1 MERITRRF
9 RLVWA
14 MGFLLL
20 SCKATKDDNKVA
32 NPAVLDK
39 GVYALQGEPDLDR
52 LIDQIGNS
60 RYVLLGEA
68 SHGTSEYYT
77 WRAAISRRLIQEKGF
92 NIIAVEGDWPDAY
105 QLNRYIKGDR
115 TAGNTAAEALR
126 SFQRWPTWM
135 WANTE
140 VAEWAEWLRS
150 HNTGQIAN
158 QKVGFYGLDVYSLW
172 ESMEAV
178 MAYMDRVDPSTA
190 QAARNAYQCFA
201 SFQKD
206 EQAYASATIHNPNLC
221 EQALLQSL
229 AKVRQT
235 LASRLQA
242 GDEEAFSIEQN
253 ALVAVNAQNYYRQ
266 MVRNNAESWNVRDR
280 HMMETINRLMQ
291 RHGPGAKII
300 VWEHNTHV
308 GDARATD
315 MQQEGMVNVGQLVRE
330 QHQPEGVYIVGFGS
344 YRGSVIAAGAWES
357 PMRMMKVPEAQPGSW
372 EAMLHHT
379 APANKLVMLHE
390 LAGDPRLGRPIGHR
404 AIGVVY
410 NPNSERGNYVP
421 SVMPERYDAFLF
433 IDQTQALQPLPNQS
447 GSRTMGIRQLLLPPL
462 ANF

>member
-1 MERITRRF
+1 MERITKGF
-9 RLVWA
+9 WLVCA
-14 MGFLLL
+14 MELLLL
-20 SCKATKDDNKVA
+20 SCKATKDDNNVA
-32 NPAVLDK
+32 KPAVIDK
-39 GVYALQGEPDLDR
+39 GAYALQGEQDLNR
-52 LIDQIGNS
+52 LIDQVGNS

-92 NIIAVEGDWPDAY
+92 NLIAVEGDWPAAY
-105 QLNRYIKGDR
+105 QLNRYIKGDN
-115 TAGNTAAEALR
+115 TAGSSATEALR

-140 VAEWAEWLRS
+140 IAELAEWLRT
-150 HNTGQIAN
+150 HNTGQVAN
-158 QKVGFYGLDVYSLW
+158 RQVGFYGLDVYSLW
-172 ESMEAV
+172 ESMESV
-178 MAYMDRVDPSTA
+178 MAYMDRVDPATA
-190 QAARNAYQCFA
+190 RAARDAYQCFA
-201 SFQKD
+201 AFQKD
-206 EQAYASATIHNPNLC
+206 EQAYAAATMNRPNLC
-221 EQALLQSL
+221 RQELVESL

-242 GDEEAFSIEQN
+242 GEEEAFSVEQN
-253 ALVAVNAQNYYRQ
+253 ALVAVNAQNYYRE

-280 HMMETINRLMQ
+280 HMMETIKRLMQ
-291 RHGPGAKII
+291 RHGPQAKII

-330 QHQPEGVYIVGFGS
+330 QHQSEGVYIVGFGS
-344 YRGSVIAAGAWES
+344 HRGSVIAASAWDS
-357 PMRMMKVPEAQPGSW
+357 PMRTMRVPEAQPGSW

-379 APANKLVMLHE
+379 APADKLVMLRE
-390 LAGDPRLGRPIGHR
+390 LAGDPRLSKPIGHR

-433 IDQTQALQPLPNQS
+433 IDQTQALHPLPTQS
-447 GSRTMGIRQLLLPPL
+447 GGRTMGFGQLMLSPL